1 MCKQRVEIKDE
12 PETDVYLILSDLT
25 SHQPFPSVMSIDG
38 LPFNNTSRSKS
49 SETKRLVLHLPI
61 WSFEYKMFE
70 ESSFVEDKLVTCVY
84 ILWLT
89 KKRWLKIPLIS
100 HSLEGITR
108 SIQETVSENYTKLK
122 KKIKSN

>member
-61 WSFEYKMFE
+61 
-70 ESSFVEDKLVTCVY
+70 
-84 ILWLT
+84 
-89 KKRWLKIPLIS
+89 
-100 HSLEGITR
+100 
-108 SIQETVSENYTKLK
+108 
-122 KKIKSN
+122 